1 MLRGGGGMRFLS
13 PLEAGKAV
21 MVCLALWNFIL
32 AREGIQDEH
41 DSDDNDYNT
50 PVLGTEL
57 PMLPPLNLQNRIPTR
72 EHILNLYYK

>member
-1 MLRGGGGMRFLS
+1 
-13 PLEAGKAV
+13 
-21 MVCLALWNFIL
+21 MVCLALWNFVL